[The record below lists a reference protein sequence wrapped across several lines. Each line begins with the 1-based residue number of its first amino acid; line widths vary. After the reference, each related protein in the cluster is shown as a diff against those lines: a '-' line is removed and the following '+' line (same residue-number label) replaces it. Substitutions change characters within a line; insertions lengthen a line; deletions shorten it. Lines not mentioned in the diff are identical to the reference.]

1 MLDNIKKLRQEF
13 GLSQSALAE
22 QLGVSQ
28 QSVNKY
34 ENHNIEP
41 DIRTLALMAEVFGT
55 TVDYIIGRSNDRT
68 PLSHATPE
76 LTADER
82 LLLQDYRKLKPPQKK
97 AVQTVIESYQ

>member
-1 MLDNIKKLRQEF
+1 MLGNIKKLRQEF

-41 DIRTLALMAEVFGT
+41 DIRTLILIAEVFGT
-55 TVDYIIGRSNDRT
+55 TVDYVVGRANART
-68 PLSHATPE
+68 PLSQTTPE
-76 LTADER
+76 GPMTTSAQNTDR
-82 LLLQDYRKLKPPQKK
+82 RGGWSLQHRKG
-97 AVQTVIESYQ
+97 